1 MADVKQAIAKLGSI
15 SHQST
20 NKDRWQPFEGTI
32 DMIIYEWDIVCVR
45 KKGKKKCP
53 CLLKQKTPCSVKM
66 NNIYQC
72 VKCNWSS
79 N

>member
-1 MADVKQAIAKLGSI
+1 MADVKQAIAKLGLI

-45 KKGKKKCP
+45 KKGKKVSMPAQAKDP
-53 CLLKQKTPCSVKM
+53 LLC
-66 NNIYQC
+66 
-72 VKCNWSS
+72 
-79 N
+79 

>member
-15 SHQST
+15 SRQST

-45 KKGKKKCP
+45 KKGKKVSMPAQAKDP
-53 CLLKQKTPCSVKM
+53 LLC
-66 NNIYQC
+66 
-72 VKCNWSS
+72 
-79 N
+79 